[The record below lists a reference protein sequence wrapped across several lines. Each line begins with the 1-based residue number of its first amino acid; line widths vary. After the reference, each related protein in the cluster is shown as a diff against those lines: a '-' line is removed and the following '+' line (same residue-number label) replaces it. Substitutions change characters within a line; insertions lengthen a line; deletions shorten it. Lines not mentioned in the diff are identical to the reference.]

1 MFILII
7 VLACVFIY
15 FISDYL
21 QKFYERKVIK
31 NDIIEAFIF
40 YLFFF
45 KLISIALII
54 GFILYY
60 IAGVF

>member
-15 FISDYL
+15 YISDYL
-21 QKFYERKVIK
+21 QKFYERKAIK
-31 NDIIEAFIF
+31 NDIIEAFLF

>member
-21 QKFYERKVIK
+21 QKFYERKETK

>member
-21 QKFYERKVIK
+21 QKFYERKTIK
-31 NDIIEAFIF
+31 SDIIEAFIF

-45 KLISIALII
+45 RLISIALII